1 MLFIDREEKQIEIVD
16 QSINML
22 RNDGIFVLES
32 ISREF
37 SNPPFRIRE
46 FGDTQ
51 LNFWKNES

>member
-1 MLFIDREEKQIEIVD
+1 
-16 QSINML
+16 ML

-37 SNPPFRIRE
+37 SNPPFRVRE